1 MVFHNGS
8 NYEYQFIINK
18 LAEEFKKQVTCLW
31 ENTGKYITFTVPIE
45 KEVTKIEK
53 KWEEIIKNISF
64 ILQFIDST
72 QFVQAHYQIL

>member
-53 KWEEIIKNISF
+53 KLEEIIKNISF